1 MKSNVVDIIITEDH
15 PTYSLGIEQSL
26 NNYDHVNIIAKAKS
40 GKELLQI
47 LHSKTPHLILMDI
60 MMPGI
65 NGIDTAKEVK
75 KLYSYVKIIFVTM
88 YQETQVINQCMKHG
102 EGYISKTTT
111 TEELINVIDTVMSG
125 KTSFSSAPLP
135 TFQQEAASYNDEITK
150 MFKLTK
156 REIELIHLLK
166 AGLSTKE
173 IAQNLFLSFFTIET
187 HRKNIIRKLQVKN
200 VAELISFANKNNI

>member
-1 MKSNVVDIIITEDH
+1 MKSDVIDIIITEDH

-26 NNYDHVNIIAKAKS
+26 NNYDHVNIIAKVSS

-47 LHSKTPHLILMDI
+47 LHSKTPNLILMDI

-75 KLYSYVKIIFVTM
+75 RLYSYVKIIFVTM
-88 YQETQVINQCMKHG
+88 YQEAQVVNQCMKYG

-125 KTSFSSAPLP
+125 KTSYRSVPLQN
-135 TFQQEAASYNDEITK
+135 FQLPASYNDEITK

-200 VAELISFANKNNI
+200 VAELIAFANKNNI